1 MLKHSPL
8 QRRLSIL
15 LATACLLLAG
25 CVTETN
31 DRLAQNKDPGKAV
44 KAYVEA
50 GMMYLQ
56 NRQMSNAHRTL
67 NRAYDID
74 PNDPGVNNGL
84 ALFYSI
90 EGDKAQTE
98 KHFKKALSSDPDF
111 STARNNYAA
120 FLFAEGRYDEA
131 VGQLERVTK
140 DYRYDRRFTAFENLG
155 LAYQKVGNTAEAQKS
170 FERALKLN
178 PNMPVALLE
187 LAHLYFEQGDNLN
200 ALRYLERFEKL
211 SPPNPR
217 QLWLGIRLQR
227 ILGDKN
233 KVASYELAL
242 RNLFPGSPEYQA
254 YRAASGS

>member
-8 QRRLSIL
+8 SRRLSIL

-25 CVTETN
+25 CVTETTN
-31 DRLAQNKDPGKAV
+31 RLAQNKDTDKAV

-50 GMMYLQ
+50 GMLYLQ
-56 NRQMSNAHRTL
+56 KRQMSNAHRTL
-67 NRAYDID
+67 HRAYDMK

-84 ALFYSI
+84 ALFYGI
-90 EGDKAQTE
+90 EGDKPQAE
-98 KHFKKALSSDPDF
+98 KHFKRALSADANF

-131 VGQLERVTK
+131 VQQLERVTK

-155 LAYQKVGNTAEAQKS
+155 LAYQKVGNNAEAQQS

-178 PNMPVALLE
+178 PNMPVSLLE
-187 LAHLYFEQGDNLN
+187 LAHLHFEQGDNLN
-200 ALRYLERFEKL
+200 AKRYLDQFEKI
-211 SPPNPR
+211 SPPSPR

-242 RNLFPGSPEYQA
+242 RNLFPGSPEYKA
-254 YRAASGS
+254 YRAAN